1 MWALGGMSL
10 LVMAVD
16 QPTHPKLHAALNG
29 YQLEQHKKY
38 FATSFTP
45 TSPAEY
51 RVHLQDLNGDGHQ
64 DALVLM
70 LGRDY
75 GGTCGRT
82 MFIFRGGKSFR
93 FVSRMT
99 CVQEPICILD
109 THTKGWH
116 DLAIGVFGGGAK
128 RRYAHMR
135 STGAQ
140 YPLNPTVAPVLAGWP
155 QGTFVLPHGDATV
168 KALIAGRSHFTGVLG
183 KATRFQLG
191 LQHDTGKV
199 QGSYFYEKY
208 GKPIALKGTASG
220 ARVQLDEMKG
230 EQVTARLSLKRSTTG
245 WAGEWRSADGGK
257 VYPLRLQQ
265 VATERRRDQHGP
277 YDAHVSTA
285 YPVFTGE
292 AGRRFNVAIEKTYLD
307 RYGEVNANYE
317 ETFLD
322 LQRDLAKD
330 PDFHGES
337 HKRWRSDES
346 GTVRFYSADLIS
358 VRGHIY
364 EYSGGAH
371 GNYADFGVNYW
382 WQNGQ
387 PRKLVLAD
395 LFDDRKKW
403 RKVVGGYIRR
413 NLTKREASWPP
424 KTDQDAVDAPFTFSP
439 AGVEFHFAPYH
450 VGSYAEGMYH
460 VLVPYTVLKPVL
472 RPGGPLAR
480 WAK

>member
-1 MWALGGMSL
+1 
-10 LVMAVD
+10 
-16 QPTHPKLHAALNG
+16 
-29 YQLEQHKKY
+29 
-38 FATSFTP
+38 
-45 TSPAEY
+45 
-51 RVHLQDLNGDGHQ
+51 
-64 DALVLM
+64 
-70 LGRDY
+70 
-75 GGTCGRT
+75 
-82 MFIFRGGKSFR
+82 
-93 FVSRMT
+93 
-99 CVQEPICILD
+99 
-109 THTKGWH
+109 
-116 DLAIGVFGGGAK
+116 
-128 RRYAHMR
+128 MR
-135 STGAQ
+135 
-140 YPLNPTVAPVLAGWP
+140 
-155 QGTFVLPHGDATV
+155 
-168 KALIAGRSHFTGVLG
+168 
-183 KATRFQLG
+183 
-191 LQHDTGKV
+191 KV
-199 QGSYFYEKY
+199 G
-208 GKPIALKGTASG
+208 
-220 ARVQLDEMKG
+220 
-230 EQVTARLSLKRSTTG
+230 
-245 WAGEWRSADGGK
+245 
-257 VYPLRLQQ
+257 
-265 VATERRRDQHGP
+265 ATERRRDQHGP

-292 AGRRFNVAIEKTYLD
+292 TGRRFNVAIEKAYLD
-307 RYGEVNANYE
+307 RYGEVNADYE

-322 LQRDLAKD
+322 LEKDLAKD

-337 HKRWRSDES
+337 YKRWRSDES

-387 PRKLVLAD
+387 PRKLALAD

-403 RKVVGGYIRR
+403 RTVVGGYIRR